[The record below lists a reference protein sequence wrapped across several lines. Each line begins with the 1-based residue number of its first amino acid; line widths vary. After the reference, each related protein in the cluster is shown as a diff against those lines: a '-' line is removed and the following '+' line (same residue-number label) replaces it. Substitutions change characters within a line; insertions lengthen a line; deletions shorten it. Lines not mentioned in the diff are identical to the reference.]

1 MTMLADG
8 VELVI
13 GVDTHKHAHTAA
25 LVDRVGGVTET
36 FEFPADPAGYR
47 RALGRVAAHGGVRV
61 WAVEGTGSYG
71 AGLTEFLQ
79 ACGERVVEVERPGR
93 PRRRNGAKSDTIDAA
108 RAAREVLAA
117 KNLIEP
123 RRGGER
129 EAVRVLLATRNGA
142 VVARTKALNHLQALV
157 VTAPR
162 RLRSRLDE
170 LTTTQLVRRA
180 GRLQVRADQ
189 PIEEQATVRAMR
201 ACARRA
207 LACEK
212 EAAELEA
219 ELQRILTQQ
228 VPHLLAEPG
237 VGPISAAAIYLAWS
251 HRGRIRNDAAFA
263 ALAGVAPIPASSGQ
277 TTRHRL
283 NRGGDRQ
290 LNRALHTITLS
301 RLSYHPE
308 TRAYA
313 TRRQAEGKTTRDIR
327 RCLKRHLARRIYKLL
342 EHTP

>member
-8 VELVI
+8 VEFVI
-13 GVDTHKHAHTAA
+13 GVDTHKQAHTAA
-25 LVDRVGGVTET
+25 VVDRLGGVGKT
-36 FEFPADPAGYR
+36 FEFSADPMGYGKVL
-47 RALGRVAAHGGVRV
+47 ARVAAHGGARV

-71 AGLTEFLQ
+71 AGLTGFLQ
-79 ACGERVVEVERPGR
+79 NAGEQVVEVERPGR
-93 PRRRNGAKSDTIDAA
+93 PQRRNGAKSDAIDAI
-108 RAAREVLAA
+108 RAARQVLAS
-117 KNLIEP
+117 KDLIEP

-157 VTAPR
+157 VTAPQ
-162 RLRSRLDE
+162 RLRSRLE
-170 LTTTQLVRRA
+170 GLSTTQLARQA
-180 GRLQVRADQ
+180 SRLRLGADQ
-189 PIEEQATVRAMR
+189 PIEYQATVRAMR
-201 ACARRA
+201 ACARRG
-207 LACEK
+207 LACGE
-212 EAAELEA
+212 EATELEV
-219 ELQRILTQQ
+219 ELRKILADQ

-237 VGPISAAAIYLAWS
+237 IGPISAAAIYLAWS

-301 RLSYHPE
+301 RLACHPE
-308 TRAYA
+308 TQAYA
-313 TRRQAEGKTTRDIR
+313 TRRTAEGKTSREIR
-327 RCLKRHLARRIYKLL
+327 RCLKRHIARRVYKLL

>member
-1 MTMLADG
+1 MTMLADR

-13 GVDTHKHAHTAA
+13 GVDTHKQAHTAA
-25 LVDRVGGVTET
+25 VVDRLGGVVET
-36 FEFPADPAGYR
+36 FEFTADPAGYR
-47 RALGRVAAHGGVRV
+47 RALAQAAAADRPRV
-61 WAVEGTGSYG
+61 WGVEGTGSYG
-71 AGLTEFLQ
+71 AGLTVFLHT
-79 ACGERVVEVERPGR
+79 AGERVVEVERPAR
-93 PRRRNGAKSDTIDAA
+93 PSRRNGAKSDAIDAV

-117 KNLIEP
+117 KDLIEP
-123 RRGGER
+123 RRRGER

-157 VTAPR
+157 VTAPE
-162 RLRSRLDE
+162 RLRSRLGG
-170 LTTTQLVRRA
+170 LTTTGLARRA
-180 GRLQVRADQ
+180 ARLQVRVDH
-189 PIEEQATVRAMR
+189 PIEDQATVRAMR

-207 LACEK
+207 LACEQ

-219 ELQRILTQQ
+219 ELQRILTDQ

-251 HRGRIRNDAAFA
+251 HHGRIRNDAAFA
-263 ALAGVAPIPASSGQ
+263 ALAGIAPIPASSGQ

-301 RLSYHPE
+301 RLSCHPE
-308 TRAYA
+308 TKAYA
-313 TRRQAEGKTTRDIR
+313 TRRLTEGKTTREIR
-327 RCLKRHLARRIYKLL
+327 RCLKRHIARRIYKLL
-342 EHTP
+342 ENTP

>member
-1 MTMLADG
+1 VTMLADG
-8 VELVI
+8 VEFVI
-13 GVDTHKHAHTAA
+13 GVDTHKQTHTAA
-25 LVDRVGGVTET
+25 IVDRLGGVSKT
-36 FEFPADPAGYR
+36 FEFSAGPAGYR
-47 RALGRVAAHGGVRV
+47 EVLGRVTAPGGVRV
-61 WAVEGTGSYG
+61 WGVEGTGSYG

-79 ACGERVVEVERPGR
+79 DAGERVVEVERPGR
-93 PRRRNGAKSDTIDAA
+93 PRRRNGAKSDAIDAV
-108 RAAREVLAA
+108 RAARHVLASEH
-117 KNLIEP
+117 LIEP

-157 VTAPR
+157 VTAPQ
-162 RLRSRLDE
+162 RLRSRLE
-170 LTTTQLVRRA
+170 GLSTTQLARQA
-180 GRLQVRADQ
+180 SRLRLGADQ
-189 PIEEQATVRAMR
+189 PVEYQATVRAMR
-201 ACARRA
+201 ACARRG
-207 LACEK
+207 LSCGE
-212 EAAELEA
+212 EATELEA
-219 ELQRILTQQ
+219 ELERILADQ

-301 RLSYHPE
+301 RLGCHPE

-313 TRRQAEGKTTRDIR
+313 TRRLAEGKTNREIR
-327 RCLKRHLARRIYKLL
+327 RCLKRHLARRVYKLL
-342 EHTP
+342 EHAP

>member
-8 VELVI
+8 VEFVV
-13 GVDTHKHAHTAA
+13 GVDTHKQAHTATV
-25 LVDRVGGVTET
+25 VDRLGGVGET
-36 FEFPADPAGYR
+36 FEFSADPAGYR
-47 RALGRVAAHGGVRV
+47 SVLGLVEAHGGVRV

-71 AGLTEFLQ
+71 AGLTGFLQ
-79 ACGERVVEVERPGR
+79 DCGERVVEVERPGR
-93 PRRRNGAKSDTIDAA
+93 PVRRNGAKSDAIDAV
-108 RAAREVLAA
+108 RAARQVLAS
-117 KNLIEP
+117 KDLIEP

-142 VVARTKALNHLQALV
+142 VVARTKALNGLQALV
-157 VTAPR
+157 VTAPE
-162 RLRSRLDE
+162 RLRSRLRG
-170 LTTTQLVRRA
+170 LSTTQLTRQA
-180 GRLQVRADQ
+180 SRLRLSAAQ
-189 PIEEQATVRAMR
+189 PIEYQATVRAMR

-207 LACEK
+207 IACGQ
-212 EAAELEA
+212 EADELET
-219 ELQRILTQQ
+219 ELGRILTDQ

-237 VGPISAAAIYLAWS
+237 IGPISAAAIYLAWS
-251 HRGRIRNDAAFA
+251 HHGRIRNDAAFA
-263 ALAGVAPIPASSGQ
+263 ALAGVSPIPASSGQ

-301 RLSYHPE
+301 RLSCHPE
-308 TRAYA
+308 TKTYA
-313 TRRQAEGKTTRDIR
+313 TRRLTEGKTSREIR

>member
-1 MTMLADG
+1 MLADG
-8 VELVI
+8 VEFVV
-13 GVDTHKHAHTAA
+13 GVDTHKQAHTAA
-25 LVDRVGGVTET
+25 MVDRLGGVGET
-36 FEFPADPAGYR
+36 FEFSADPSGYR
-47 RALGRVAAHGGVRV
+47 SVLGRVEAHGRVRV

-71 AGLTEFLQ
+71 AGLTGFLQ
-79 ACGERVVEVERPGR
+79 DCGERVVEVERPGR
-93 PRRRNGAKSDTIDAA
+93 PARRNGAKSDAIDAI
-108 RAAREVLAA
+108 RAARQVLAS
-117 KNLIEP
+117 KDLIEP

-142 VVARTKALNHLQALV
+142 VVARTKALNGLQALV
-157 VTAPR
+157 VTAPE
-162 RLRSRLDE
+162 RLRSRLRG
-170 LTTTQLVRRA
+170 LSTTQLTRQA
-180 GRLQVRADQ
+180 SRLRLSAAQ
-189 PIEEQATVRAMR
+189 PIEDQATVRAMR

-207 LACEK
+207 IACGQ
-212 EAAELEA
+212 EADELEA
-219 ELQRILTQQ
+219 ELKRILTDQ

-251 HRGRIRNDAAFA
+251 HHGRIRNDAAFA

-301 RLSYHPE
+301 RLSCHPE
-308 TRAYA
+308 TKTYA
-313 TRRQAEGKTTRDIR
+313 TRRLTEGKTSREIR

>member
-1 MTMLADG
+1 MTMLADD
-8 VELVI
+8 VEFVV
-13 GVDTHKHAHTAA
+13 GVDTHKQAHTAA
-25 LVDRVGGVTET
+25 VVDRLGGVSET
-36 FEFPADPAGYR
+36 FEFAADPAGYR
-47 RALGRVAAHGGVRV
+47 SVLARVAAHGGTRM

-71 AGLTEFLQ
+71 AGLTGFLQ
-79 ACGERVVEVERPGR
+79 AAGERVVEVERPGR
-93 PRRRNGAKSDTIDAA
+93 PVRRNGAKSDAIDAV
-108 RAAREVLAA
+108 RAARQVLAS
-117 KNLIEP
+117 KHLIEP
-123 RRGGER
+123 RRRGER

-157 VTAPR
+157 VTAPQ
-162 RLRSRLDE
+162 RLRSRLE
-170 LTTTQLVRRA
+170 GLSTAQLARQA
-180 GRLQVRADQ
+180 SRLRLGTDQ
-189 PIEEQATVRAMR
+189 PIEYQATVRAMR

-207 LACEK
+207 IACGQ
-212 EAAELEA
+212 EADELEA
-219 ELQRILTQQ
+219 ELKRILADQ

-251 HRGRIRNDAAFA
+251 HHGRIRDDAAFA
-263 ALAGVAPIPASSGQ
+263 ALAGVSPIPASSGQ

-301 RLSYHPE
+301 RLSCHPE

-313 TRRQAEGKTTRDIR
+313 TRRLTEGKTSREIR

>member
-1 MTMLADG
+1 MLADG
-8 VELVI
+8 VEFVI
-13 GVDTHKHAHTAA
+13 GVDTHKQTHTAA
-25 LVDRVGGVTET
+25 VVDRLGGVGET
-36 FEFPADPAGYR
+36 FEFAADPTGYR
-47 RALGRVAAHGGVRV
+47 EVLGRMAAHGGTRV
-61 WAVEGTGSYG
+61 WGVEGTGSYG
-71 AGLTEFLQ
+71 AGLTGFLQ
-79 ACGERVVEVERPGR
+79 NAGEWVLEVERPGR
-93 PRRRNGAKSDTIDAA
+93 PARRNGAKSDTIDAV

-117 KNLIEP
+117 KDLIEP

-157 VTAPR
+157 VTAPG
-162 RLRSRLDE
+162 RLRSRLGG
-170 LTTTQLVRRA
+170 LTTLQLTRQA
-180 GRLQVRADQ
+180 ARLRLSADQ
-189 PIEEQATVRAMR
+189 PIEDQATVRAMR

-207 LACEK
+207 LVCEK
-212 EAAELEA
+212 EAAELET
-219 ELQRILTQQ
+219 ELERILTQQ

-237 VGPISAAAIYLAWS
+237 IGPISAAAIYLAWS
-251 HRGRIRNDAAFA
+251 HHGRIRNDAAFA

-301 RLSYHPE
+301 RLSCHPE
-308 TRAYA
+308 TQAYA
-313 TRRQAEGKTTRDIR
+313 TRRLAEGKTTRDIR
-327 RCLKRHLARRIYKLL
+327 RCLKRHIARRVYKLL

>member
-8 VELVI
+8 VVFVV
-13 GVDTHKHAHTAA
+13 GVDTHKQTHTAA
-25 LVDRVGGVTET
+25 LVDHLGGVAET
-36 FEFPADPAGYR
+36 FEFSADPAGYR
-47 RALGRVAAHGGVRV
+47 EVLCRMAAHGGTRM
-61 WAVEGTGSYG
+61 WGVEGTGSYG
-71 AGLTEFLQ
+71 AGLTGFLQ
-79 ACGERVVEVERPGR
+79 DAGERVVEVERPGR
-93 PRRRNGAKSDTIDAA
+93 PPRRNGAKSDAIDAI
-108 RAAREVLAA
+108 RAARQVLTS
-117 KNLIEP
+117 KHQIEP
-123 RRGGER
+123 RRRGER

-157 VTAPR
+157 VTAPT
-162 RLRSRLDE
+162 RLRSRLDA
-170 LTTTQLVRRA
+170 LTTTQLTRQAALLRISSD
-180 GRLQVRADQ
+180 R
-189 PIEEQATVRAMR
+189 PIEDQATVRAMR

-207 LACEK
+207 LACGQ
-212 EAAELEA
+212 EADELET
-219 ELQRILTQQ
+219 ELGRILTDQ

-251 HRGRIRNDAAFA
+251 HHGRIRNDAAFA

-301 RLSYHPE
+301 RLSCHPE
-308 TRAYA
+308 TKAYA
-313 TRRQAEGKTTRDIR
+313 TRRLAEGKTSREIR
-327 RCLKRHLARRIYKLL
+327 RCLKRHIARRIYKLL